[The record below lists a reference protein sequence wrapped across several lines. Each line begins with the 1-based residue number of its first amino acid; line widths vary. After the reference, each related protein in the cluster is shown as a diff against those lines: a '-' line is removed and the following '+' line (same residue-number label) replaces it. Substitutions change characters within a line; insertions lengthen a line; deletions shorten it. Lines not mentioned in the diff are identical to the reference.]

1 MNYDVDIEAVLMSR
15 DDMMNGDVVLYYLYI
30 IYQPFCLQVD
40 ANTSL

>member
-15 DDMMNGDVVLYYLYI
+15 DDMMNGDVVLYLYI